1 MKQTFEALVDHLI
14 AGGFF
19 LQEAVEILEKT
30 LISRALERSEG
41 NRSAASKALGIH
53 RNTLQKKMLE
63 FKMDGAQPKRKP
75 VRRVKA
81 ARSRAAAS

>member
-1 MKQTFEALVDHLI
+1 VDHLI

>member
-1 MKQTFEALVDHLI
+1 MDHLI